1 MLKDGMKKAMKRSF
15 KMVMSYF
22 FFFLVP
28 INPGADKYLHF
39 PLIKASALEL

>member
-1 MLKDGMKKAMKRSF
+1 
-15 KMVMSYF
+15 MVMSY

-39 PLIKASALEL
+39 PLIKASALEP